1 MFILPLQVQFFYMK
15 KETKRILIVE
25 DQLIIGLDIRLMLE
39 SLGYQITGIVGSGEE
54 CIESVRQEKPDLVLM
69 DIMLS
74 GEIDGIFTAELIN
87 REFDVPIIYLTAH
100 SDENSLVRAN
110 LTEPYGYIVK
120 PIDEKYLYSAI
131 EIALHRFK
139 LDREL
144 KKSEIK
150 YRTLFEQSLDPI
162 FICDDR
168 EIIIDANQAMID
180 LFGYSLDSI
189 IGNRVEFLF
198 EKGQDYTTFMKEV
211 REKSAMSNFGTRLV
225 CSNNR
230 TIDVQITLKSWD
242 HDRLRGGYQGIIRDI
257 TQYKLYF
264 EELLYSRQELRN
276 LTAHVESLR
285 EKERTDIAREI
296 HDVLGQHLTALRLDL
311 SWIRKRLK
319 PEDAEF
325 IEKTSAMDGI
335 INEIIMT
342 VRRLSSSLRPGIL
355 DDLGLSAAIEWQ
367 AEEFRKRT
375 GYECSVSCD
384 EIGELPEDK
393 SVALFRIFQ
402 ESLTNIIKHAGA
414 SRVLISLEKKAGQ
427 IEMVISDNGKG
438 LCSDDLR
445 IKGSYGIIGMRE
457 RVKLFNGT
465 LSIDGKEGAGTTVKV
480 QFPHNE

>member
-1 MFILPLQVQFFYMK
+1 MK

-25 DQLIIGLDIRLMLE
+25 DQLIIGLDLRLMLE

-54 CIESVRQEKPDLVLM
+54 CIESVRKEKPDLVLM

-180 LFGYSLDSI
+180 LFGYPLDSL

-198 EKGQDYTTFMKEV
+198 EDGEDYVSFMKEV
-211 REKSAMSNFGTRLV
+211 REKNSVNNFGTRLI
-225 CSNNR
+225 CASR
-230 TIDVQITLKSWD
+230 RAIDVQMTLKSWD

-311 SWIRKRLK
+311 SWIRKKIK
-319 PEDAEF
+319 PDDTELAA
-325 IEKTSAMDGI
+325 KTTAMDDI
-335 INEIIMT
+335 INEIIFT
-342 VRRLSSSLRPGIL
+342 VRKLSSSLRPGIL
-355 DDLGLSAAIEWQ
+355 DDLGLTAAIEWQ
-367 AEEFRKRT
+367 TEEFRKRT
-375 GYECSVSCD
+375 GYECEVSCA
-384 EIGELPEDK
+384 EIGDLTEDK
-393 SVALFRIFQ
+393 SVTLFRILQ
-402 ESLTNIIKHAGA
+402 ESLTNIIKHAEA
-414 SRVLISLEKKAGQ
+414 SSVAVSLARKTGH
-427 IEMVISDNGKG
+427 IEMIIRDNGKG
-438 LCSDDLR
+438 LCSGDLR
-445 IKGSYGIIGMRE
+445 TKGSYGIIGMRE
-457 RVKLFNGT
+457 RVKLFNGS
-465 LSIDGKEGAGTTVKV
+465 LSIDGKEGAGTTITVV
-480 QFPHNE
+480 IPA

>member
-1 MFILPLQVQFFYMK
+1 MK

-25 DQLIIGLDIRLMLE
+25 DQLIIGLDLRLMLE

-54 CIESVRQEKPDLVLM
+54 CIEAVRREKPDLVLM

-162 FICDDR
+162 FICDNR
-168 EIIIDANQAMID
+168 EIIIDANQAMTD
-180 LFGYSLDSI
+180 LFGYPLDSL
-189 IGNRVEFLF
+189 IGNRMEFLF
-198 EKGQDYTTFMKEV
+198 EDREDYVSFMKEMHD
-211 REKSAMSNFGTRLV
+211 KSSVNNFGTRMV
-225 CSNNR
+225 CANRR
-230 TIDVQITLKSWD
+230 TIDVQMTLKSWD
-242 HDRLRGGYQGIIRDI
+242 QDRIYGGYQGIIRDI

-264 EELLYSRQELRN
+264 EELLFSRQELRN

-311 SWIRKRLK
+311 SWIRKKLK
-319 PEDAEF
+319 PDETELAA
-325 IEKTSAMDGI
+325 KTAAMDGI
-335 INEIIMT
+335 INEIITT

-355 DDLGLSAAIEWQ
+355 DDLGLPAAIEWQ
-367 AEEFRKRT
+367 SEEFRKRT
-375 GYECSVSCD
+375 GYECEVLCSD
-384 EIGELPEDK
+384 IGYLSEEK
-393 SVALFRIFQ
+393 SVALFRILQ

-414 SRVLISLEKKAGQ
+414 SSVAISLAKKTGQ
-427 IEMVISDNGKG
+427 IEMVIRDNGRG
-438 LCSDDLR
+438 LRSGDLNSR
-445 IKGSYGIIGMRE
+445 GSYGIIGMRE
-457 RVKLFNGT
+457 RAKLFNGSF
-465 LSIDGKEGAGTTVKV
+465 SIEGKEGAGTTVTV
-480 QFPHNE
+480 LIPA

>member
-1 MFILPLQVQFFYMK
+1 MKK

-25 DQLIIGLDIRLMLE
+25 DQVIIGLDLRMMLE
-39 SLGYQITGIVGSGEE
+39 GLGYQITDIVGSGEE
-54 CIESVRQEKPDLVLM
+54 CIESVRKEKPDLVLM

-162 FICDDR
+162 FICDEK

-180 LFGYSLDSI
+180 LFGYPLDYI
-189 IGNRVEFLF
+189 IGNKVEQFF
-198 EKGQDYTTFMKEV
+198 ESGDDYSRFFKEV
-211 REKSAMSNFGTRLV
+211 RDNGSVSNFGTRLV
-225 CSNNR
+225 CNNSR
-230 TIDVQITLKSWD
+230 TIDVQMTL
-242 HDRLRGGYQGIIRDI
+242 RLYDYERLKGGYQGIIRDI

-264 EELLYSRQELRN
+264 EELIYSRQELRN
-276 LTAHVESLR
+276 LTAHIESLR

-311 SWIRKRLK
+311 SWIRKKLK
-319 PEDAEF
+319 SEDREL
-325 IEKTSAMDGI
+325 IDKTSAMDGI

-355 DDLGLSAAIEWQ
+355 DDLGLTAAIEWQ

-375 GYECSVSCD
+375 GYNCSVVCE
-384 EIGELPEDK
+384 EISGLPEDK
-393 SVALFRIFQ
+393 SVALFRILQ
-402 ESLTNIIKHAGA
+402 ESLTNIIKHACA
-414 SRVLISLEKKAGQ
+414 SQVMISLARKTDQ
-427 IEMVISDNGKG
+427 VVLTIQDNGKG
-438 LCSDDLR
+438 LCHNDIR
-445 IKGSYGIIGMRE
+445 TKGSYGIIGMRE
-457 RVKLFNGT
+457 RVKSFSGT
-465 LSIDGKEGAGTTVKV
+465 LSIDGKDGAGTIVTVV
-480 QFPHNE
+480 LPA